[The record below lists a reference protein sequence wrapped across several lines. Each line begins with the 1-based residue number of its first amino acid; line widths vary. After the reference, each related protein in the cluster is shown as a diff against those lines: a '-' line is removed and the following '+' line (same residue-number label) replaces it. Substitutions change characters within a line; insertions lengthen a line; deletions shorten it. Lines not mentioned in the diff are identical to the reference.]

1 MISTPRKNRIKNNIK
16 LFMLLNLLY
25 NLTISMGQ
33 QNYIEFHY
41 YCYCLW
47 KEGKKT
53 RCKQVGCIHN
63 NDKNNRF
70 FFTCN
75 MLCEIHASASRIHIW
90 FFVTKDLL
98 IVFKRAAVRER
109 SNDIAMEVTPFL
121 VYDVCASSHMCIIL
135 IHTIFFFFFIFN
147 HAITIFGL

>member
-1 MISTPRKNRIKNNIK
+1 
-16 LFMLLNLLY
+16 
-25 NLTISMGQ
+25 
-33 QNYIEFHY
+33 
-41 YCYCLW
+41 
-47 KEGKKT
+47 
-53 RCKQVGCIHN
+53 
-63 NDKNNRF
+63 
-70 FFTCN
+70 

-135 IHTIFFFFFIFN
+135 LRLKHIHTVHCVCFDAIFFFFFVFN
-147 HAITIFGL
+147 HAIAIFGL